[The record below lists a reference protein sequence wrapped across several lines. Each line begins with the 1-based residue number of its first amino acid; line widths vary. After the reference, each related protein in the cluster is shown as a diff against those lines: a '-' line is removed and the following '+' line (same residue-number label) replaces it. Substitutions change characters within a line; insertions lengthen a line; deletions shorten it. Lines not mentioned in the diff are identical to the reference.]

1 MIKDLYKGMSAY
13 GTALQFT
20 VKHRLWSYFV
30 IPALISLLLGSIIIY
45 GAWLLSDDIGQY
57 IGQIYPWEWGRAY
70 VDEFGRVLGGL
81 FIAALGLILFKNLVV
96 ALASPFMSFL
106 SEKVER
112 ILYGSDAPQ
121 FTLHQFF
128 SDLVRGIRIAIR
140 LLLRELLF
148 TFLLFL
154 LGLIPV
160 FAPIIP
166 FALFTVQA
174 YYAGAGNLDFT
185 LERYFRVRG
194 SVAFVRRHRGIA
206 LGNGLVYLLLFFT
219 GIGFVFAL
227 PLGTIAGTQ
236 EALKKIRQ
244 EEAAVY

>member
-1 MIKDLYKGMSAY
+1 MINDLFKGMAAY
-13 GTALQFT
+13 LAALQLT
-20 VKHRLWSYFV
+20 AKHRLWSYFV
-30 IPALISLLLGSIIIY
+30 IPALIALLVGSIIIY
-45 GAWLLSDDIGQY
+45 GAWQLSADIGQY
-57 IGQIYPWEWGRAY
+57 ISQIYPWEWGRAY

-81 FIAALGLILFKNLVV
+81 LIAALGLILFKNLVV

-112 ILYGSDAPQ
+112 ILYGSDAPE
-121 FTLHQFF
+121 FTLRQFF
-128 SDLVRGIRIAIR
+128 SDLVRGVRIAVR

-160 FAPIIP
+160 FAPVIP
-166 FALFTVQA
+166 FALFAVQA

-194 SVAFVRRHRGIA
+194 SIAFVRRYRGIA
-206 LGNGLVYLLLFFT
+206 LGNGIVYLLLFFT

-244 EEAAVY
+244 EESVY